1 MNDYILPGHSI
12 ETFLLNLEEIV
23 QVFKEFGVVILPGLL
38 NSEPIFSEHMNELDY
53 VFDDL
58 IKRKLGQNSRDLEIG
73 EKLTLLVSH
82 NPALGRVIA
91 NLGTQPNKFF
101 SFNRLKHSAYLLA
114 FLQKV
119 WGENALVVSPP
130 AGDTLH
136 LFPPSKAFYRYNLP
150 PHQDYQYLMQSPAQI
165 TMYYGIS
172 AYKKDVGGLRIWEKS
187 HRLGI
192 MPSTKNEHGA
202 FEIYNWEE
210 VLRDFSTR
218 DYNWTTG
225 DFGIFDS
232 LLAHSSIQNQTKSQS
247 RVVQIFRFSNINN
260 DVARSYDFGPTTYAR
275 EHHSKDFVKEHAE
288 LFIGK

>member
-114 FLQKV
+114 F
-119 WGENALVVSPP
+119 
-130 AGDTLH
+130 
-136 LFPPSKAFYRYNLP
+136 
-150 PHQDYQYLMQSPAQI
+150 
-165 TMYYGIS
+165 
-172 AYKKDVGGLRIWEKS
+172 
-187 HRLGI
+187 
-192 MPSTKNEHGA
+192 
-202 FEIYNWEE
+202 
-210 VLRDFSTR
+210 
-218 DYNWTTG
+218 
-225 DFGIFDS
+225 
-232 LLAHSSIQNQTKSQS
+232 
-247 RVVQIFRFSNINN
+247 
-260 DVARSYDFGPTTYAR
+260 
-275 EHHSKDFVKEHAE
+275 
-288 LFIGK
+288 